1 MFIMVE
7 FDMSN
12 VGMIHYFIDLKV
24 KWYVDGIFISQKKY
38 VQDIQDRF
46 QMKNCNFVSILM
58 EKGFKFIKELKGR
71 NSGEFRVKKQGTGI
85 HGLFVKL
92 DILYIHLLKFV

>member
-1 MFIMVE
+1 MVCLYVDDWIYTESDIAVIEDFKMFIMVE

-38 VQDIQDRF
+38 VQDILDRF

-71 NSGEFRVKKQGTGI
+71 NSGEFRVKK
-85 HGLFVKL
+85 
-92 DILYIHLLKFV
+92 